1 MASTLSSRKR
11 IRQNQ
16 NQNARNRWRKRR
28 IQTAVKTFE
37 DLVVHHGSYAD
48 AEKAFREAS
57 AILDR
62 IAGKKTIHRNRAA
75 RKKSRM
81 ARRLAT
87 IKQA

>member
-28 IQTAVKTFE
+28 IQSAVKAFD
-37 DLVVHHGSYAD
+37 DLVIHHGSYDD
-48 AEKAFREAS
+48 AAKAFRDAAS
-57 AILDR
+57 ILDR
-62 IAGKKTIHRNRAA
+62 VAGKKTIHRNKAA

-81 ARRLAT
+81 AKKLAGM
-87 IKQA
+87 KKG

>member
-28 IQTAVKTFE
+28 IQSAVKAFD
-37 DLVVHHGSYAD
+37 DLVAHHGSFAD
-48 AEKAFREAS
+48 AEKAFRDAT

-62 IAGKKTIHRNRAA
+62 VAGKKTIHRNKAA

-81 ARRLAT
+81 AKKLST
-87 IKQA
+87 LK

>member
-28 IQTAVKTFE
+28 IQSAVKAFDE
-37 DLVVHHGSYAD
+37 LVVHHGAFAD
-48 AEKAFREAS
+48 AEKAFRDAA

-62 IAGKKTIHRNRAA
+62 VAGKKTIHRNKAA

-81 ARRLAT
+81 AKKLAT
-87 IKQA
+87 LKKG